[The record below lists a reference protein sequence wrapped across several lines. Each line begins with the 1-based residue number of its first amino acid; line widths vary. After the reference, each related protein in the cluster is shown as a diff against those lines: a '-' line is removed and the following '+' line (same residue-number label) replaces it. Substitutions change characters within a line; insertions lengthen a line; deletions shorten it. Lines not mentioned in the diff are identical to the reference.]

1 MRQVTT
7 YITITGL
14 AIALMACD
22 NSQKSS
28 ANDTAEADTAAYNNV
43 SEQKTPSPSFDC
55 STVSEGSIEAVV
67 CQQPELAQLD
77 NQLSH
82 VYQQAL
88 NKAENSSR
96 ELKAMQRGWLK
107 GRDDCWKSSDKP
119 QCIKESYQ
127 QRIAE
132 LQARYRLVDS
142 NGPLR
147 FICDN
152 NPKNEFIV
160 TFFNTEPRTLI
171 AERGD
176 HTSLMYNVA
185 SGSGAKYQGQNET
198 FWEHQGKA
206 LITWGYQAPEL
217 TCQMA
222 SSAY

>member
-1 MRQVTT
+1 MRQVAT
-7 YITITGL
+7 YITIASLTLVLVACGNSDNKPASHTTNTEANEKVTEL
-14 AIALMACD
+14 EAL
-22 NSQKSS
+22 
-28 ANDTAEADTAAYNNV
+28 
-43 SEQKTPSPSFDC
+43 SPSFDC
-55 STVSEGSIEAVV
+55 SAVSEASIESMI
-67 CQQPELAQLD
+67 CQQPDLAQLD
-77 NQLSH
+77 NQLSN

-107 GRDDCWKSSDKP
+107 GRDDCWKSNDKP

-142 NGPLR
+142 DGPLR

-160 TFFNTEPRTLI
+160 TFFHTEPRTLI

-176 HTSLMYNVA
+176 QTSLMYNVVSA
-185 SGSGAKYQGQNET
+185 TKPSGNTKAKPSSHGVIK
-198 FWEHQGKA
+198 HQ
-206 LITWGYQAPEL
+206 
-217 TCQMA
+217 
-222 SSAY
+222 S